1 MSTQNAAARRPEEED
16 VKSSGLKK
24 VVTASMAGTVVEWYE
39 FFLYASAATLV
50 FGKIF
55 FPNSGTELDGII
67 AAFLTYAVGFVARP
81 IGGIVFGHFGDKF
94 GRKQLLQL
102 SIILVGVSTFL
113 MGCLP
118 TFQQIGYWA
127 PALLV
132 FLRFAQGFAVGGE
145 WGGAVLLVA
154 EHSPSKSRGF
164 WSAWPQSAVPLGNLL
179 ATGVLFTLSATL
191 SSADFLS
198 WGWRVAFWL
207 SAVIVLVG
215 YYIRTKVTDAPIFL
229 EAQKEVTVEK
239 KGYGVGEVF
248 RRYPRGVFTAMGLR
262 FAENILYYL
271 VVTFSITYLKV
282 IVQTDTSRIL
292 LLLLVA
298 HFIHFAV
305 IPMVGK
311 LSDNLGR
318 KKVYMAGAVLGGTWG
333 FFAFP
338 MMDTKNDLI
347 ILAAITIGL
356 LFHSLMYAGQPAI
369 MAEMFPTRMRYSG
382 VSLGY
387 QVTSIVAG
395 SMAPIIAVALLSQYK
410 SSVPVAIYLLGACVV
425 TMVAVFFLKE
435 TRGISLHDVDA
446 ADAQGTADLL
456 AAPRSSQEVGKCN
469 DESTATAR
477 APHCGTRAVAVCA
490 VRLSLPGRPQPAR
503 TTQPARTSWRA
514 EISVRIASST
524 ACTGAERSDSAR
536 ATAQMGSC
544 RWKSSG
550 STGRNVGS
558 PATRKLGSRPIPAPR
573 RTASSWAKMLVAWKL
588 DRGTG
593 SWVDRWPSSATCS
606 ADSTYE
612 TKPCCRTSSSVSGSP
627 CSREYS
633 GLA

>member
-1 MSTQNAAARRPEEED
+1 MSTENAARRAEETD
-16 VKSSGLKK
+16 VKTSGLKK
-24 VVTASMAGTVVEWYE
+24 VVAASMAGTVVEWYE

-50 FGKIF
+50 FGKLF
-55 FPNSGTELDGII
+55 FPNTGSELDGIL
-67 AAFLTYAVGFVARP
+67 AAFLTYAVGFIARP

-102 SIILVGVSTFL
+102 SIILVGVATFAH
-113 MGCLP
+113 GLP
-118 TFQQIGYWA
+118 APFAQIGYWA

-164 WSAWPQSAVPLGNLL
+164 WASWPQSAVPMGNLL
-179 ATGVLFTLSATL
+179 ATAVLFTLSATL

-215 YYIRTKVTDAPIFL
+215 YYIRTKVQDAPIFL
-229 EAQKEVTVEK
+229 EAPQGGRGRAS
-239 KGYGVGEVF
+239 KGYGVAEVF

-298 HFIHFAV
+298 HIVHFAV
-305 IPMVGK
+305 IPMVGR
-311 LSDNLGR
+311 LSDNVGR
-318 KKVYMAGAVLGGTWG
+318 KPVYMAGAILGGTWG

-338 MMDTKNDLI
+338 MMDTKNDLV

-356 LFHSLMYAGQPAI
+356 LFFHSLMYAGQPAL

-395 SMAPIIAVALLSQYK
+395 ALAPIIAVALLGQYK

-425 TMVAVFFLKE
+425 TLVAVFFL
-435 TRGISLHDVDA
+435 RGN
-446 ADAQGTADLL
+446 
-456 AAPRSSQEVGKCN
+456 PR
-469 DESTATAR
+469 
-477 APHCGTRAVAVCA
+477 H
-490 VRLSLPGRPQPAR
+490 L
-503 TTQPARTSWRA
+503 
-514 EISVRIASST
+514 
-524 ACTGAERSDSAR
+524 
-536 ATAQMGSC
+536 
-544 RWKSSG
+544 
-550 STGRNVGS
+550 
-558 PATRKLGSRPIPAPR
+558 APR
-573 RTASSWAKMLVAWKL
+573 R
-588 DRGTG
+588 RRRRRPGH
-593 SWVDRWPSSATCS
+593 R
-606 ADSTYE
+606 
-612 TKPCCRTSSSVSGSP
+612 
-627 CSREYS
+627 
-633 GLA
+633 